1 MLNVELTTPAPV
13 EHSTFNIQHSTFG
26 RLAPLRVL
34 IIVSL
39 LLLPATSSFAQVS
52 FGGAASAIPQQ
63 ELIKIS
69 GAVNARA
76 GDDVR
81 GVVTATIES
90 GWHIN
95 SNKPLDEFVI
105 PSALV
110 FDGATADL
118 VSAEYPAHTVRA
130 FTFSGGQKLA
140 VYEGTIRIPFTA
152 KLKNGATSIKG
163 KLHYQACNDSVCL
176 PPRDAEVTI
185 DTAVVAATSSSVA
198 PANSKNFS
206 PLSAAP
212 KDGVHVANDRLSA
225 AYAEHGLPLTLLIL
239 FIGGL
244 ALNLTPCVFPMIPI
258 TVGFFAMQSDGR
270 RSRRFAL
277 SLAYVLGIVIT
288 YSALGVFAA
297 LSGRMFGSWLQ
308 SPAVLIGFA
317 ILMLVLASSMFG
329 LWEFRVPQF
338 ITNRSA
344 GRAGAAG
351 ALTMGL
357 FVGIVA
363 APCVGPVVVAL
374 FTLVAAIAKPVIGMA
389 MFATLAFGLG
399 FPYLIAL
406 NVFPKPGE
414 WMVQVKK
421 AMGFVLIAM
430 AFYFLRAVI
439 GETGFRAGVA
449 ASLLIG
455 AVFLFASRGE
465 RGRVMRLACATLLL
479 IGGIFFA
486 IPPRKGVEVHWQK
499 YDAAAI
505 STSNGKPVII
515 DFFATWCIPCKELD
529 EKTFSDARVAHEL
542 DRFTRIKADLTN
554 DQDPLVKE
562 LTKRYTIVGVPTI
575 VFIDSSG
582 HEQPQSRLTGFENAE
597 QFLARIQQVK

>member
-1 MLNVELTTPAPV
+1 MM
-13 EHSTFNIQHSTFG
+13 
-26 RLAPLRVL
+26 RLRR
-34 IIVSL
+34 
-39 LLLPATSSFAQVS
+39 LLPFALFVSVTAASSGQVS

-63 ELIKIS
+63 ELIRIS
-69 GAVNARA
+69 GVVNART
-76 GDDVR
+76 GDDVQ
-81 GVVTATIES
+81 GVVTAVIES

-105 PSALV
+105 PSALLL
-110 FDGATADL
+110 DGATAAL
-118 VSAEYPAHTVRA
+118 TSAEYPAHTVRA

-140 VYEGTIRIPFTA
+140 VYEGTIRIPFAA
-152 KLKNGATSIKG
+152 KLKSGATSIKG
-163 KLHYQACNDSVCL
+163 KLHYQACNDNVCL

-185 DTAVVAATSSSVA
+185 GTAVV
-198 PANSKNFS
+198 PAGSIGTPASTPSTANFA

-212 KDGVHVANDRLSA
+212 KGAAPVANDRLSA

-239 FIGGL
+239 FIAGL

-277 SLAYVLGIVIT
+277 SFAYVLGIVIT

-317 ILMLVLASSMFG
+317 VLMLVLASSMFG
-329 LWEFRVPQF
+329 VWEFRVPQF
-338 ITNRSA
+338 ITSRSA
-344 GRAGAAG
+344 GRAGVAG

-374 FTLVAAIAKPVIGMA
+374 FTLVAAIAKPVIGLA
-389 MFATLAFGLG
+389 MFATLGFGLG

-439 GETGFRAGVA
+439 GETAFRAGVA
-449 ASLLIG
+449 ASLLVG
-455 AVFLFASRGE
+455 AVFLFASRGP
-465 RGRVMRLACATLLL
+465 RGRVMRLTCAGLLL
-479 IGGIFFA
+479 LAGIFFA
-486 IPPRKGVEVHWQK
+486 IPPRKGVEVQWQK
-499 YDAAAI
+499 YDASAVA
-505 STSNGKPVII
+505 SSAGKPVVI

-562 LTKRYTIVGVPTI
+562 LTKRYTIVGVPTV

-582 HEQPQSRLTGFENAE
+582 HEQPQSRLTGFENADL
-597 QFLARIQQVK
+597 FLGRIQQVK

>member
-1 MLNVELTTPAPV
+1 MLNVERRPKSLIQ
-13 EHSTFNIQHSTFG
+13 HSTFNIQHSTFVFL
-26 RLAPLRVL
+26 RALAICVF
-34 IIVSL
+34 VT
-39 LLLPATSSFAQVS
+39 TSAFAQLALG
-52 FGGAASAIPQQ
+52 GGASGIPGQ
-63 ELIKIS
+63 ELVKLTGS
-69 GAVNARA
+69 VTERRVAQVK
-76 GDDVR
+76 
-81 GVVTATIES
+81 GVVTATIEN

-95 SNKPLDEFVI
+95 SNKPLDDFVI
-105 PSALV
+105 PTKLSFEGTDLLSA
-110 FDGATADL
+110 D
-118 VSAEYPAHTVRA
+118 YPPHTVRA

-140 VYEGTIRIPFTA
+140 VFEGTIQIPFTA
-152 KLKNGATSIKG
+152 NLQSGDAIKG
-163 KLHYQACNDSVCL
+163 KLHYQACNDTVCL

-185 DTAVVAATSSSVA
+185 DANAVAPVVATPVAPAPATSSS
-198 PANSKNFS
+198 FT

-212 KDGVHVANDRLSA
+212 KAGAMAPTDRLSA

-239 FIGGL
+239 FVGGL

-277 SLAYVLGIVIT
+277 SLAYVIGIVIT

-317 ILMLVLASSMFG
+317 VLMLVLASSMFG
-329 LWEFRVPQF
+329 VWEFRVPQF

-344 GRAGAAG
+344 GRAGVAG

-374 FTLVAAIAKPVIGMA
+374 FTLVAAIAKPSIGMA

-439 GETGFRAGVA
+439 GETPFRLGVA

-455 AVFLFASRGE
+455 AIFLFMSKGL
-465 RGRVMRLACATLLL
+465 RGRFMRLACAFILLA
-479 IGGIFFA
+479 GGVAFA
-486 IPPRKGVEVHWQK
+486 IPPRKGAEVHWQK
-499 YDAAAI
+499 YDAAVA
-505 STSNGKPVII
+505 STTGKPIVI

-529 EKTFSDARVAHEL
+529 EKTFSDASVAKDL
-542 DRFTRIKADLTN
+542 DRFTRVKADLTN
-554 DQDPLVKE
+554 AEDPIVKE
-562 LTKRYTIVGVPTI
+562 LTKRYAIVGVPTV

-582 HEQPQSRLTGFENAE
+582 NEQPQLRLTGFEPPE
-597 QFLARIQQVK
+597 KFLARTQQVK

>member
-1 MLNVELTTPAPV
+1 MRTALV
-13 EHSTFNIQHSTFG
+13 
-26 RLAPLRVL
+26 RVL
-34 IIVSL
+34 GVIAL
-39 LLLPATSSFAQVS
+39 FATSAFAQLS
-52 FGGAASAIPQQ
+52 FGGAASNAIPGQD
-63 ELIKIS
+63 LVKLTGSIS
-69 GAVNARA
+69 QRTGN
-76 GDDVR
+76 DIR
-81 GVVTATIES
+81 GIVTATIQS

-95 SNKPLDEFVI
+95 SNKPLDDFVI
-105 PSALV
+105 PTKLS
-110 FDGATADL
+110 FDDADL
-118 VSAEYPAHTVRA
+118 VTAEFPPHTVRS
-130 FTFSGGQKLA
+130 FTFSGDQKLA
-140 VYEGTIRIPFTA
+140 VFEGTVQIPFTA
-152 KLKNGATSIKG
+152 KLKSGDAIHG
-163 KLHYQACNDSVCL
+163 KLHYQACNDNVCL

-185 DTAVVAATSSSVA
+185 DAKAIAPSAAPPATSSS
-198 PANSKNFS
+198 FT

-212 KDGVHVANDRLSA
+212 KGAAPAGNDRLSA

-239 FIGGL
+239 FVGGL

-277 SLAYVLGIVIT
+277 SLAYVIGIVIT

-297 LSGRMFGSWLQ
+297 LSGKMFGSWLQ

-317 ILMLVLASSMFG
+317 ILMLILASSMFG
-329 LWEFRVPQF
+329 VWEFRVPQF

-344 GRAGAAG
+344 GRAGVAG

-374 FTLVAAIAKPVIGMA
+374 FTLVAAIAKPTIGMA

-439 GETGFRAGVA
+439 GETPFRLGVA

-455 AVFLFASRGE
+455 AIFLFASRGP
-465 RGRVMRLACATLLL
+465 RGRVMRLACAFILL
-479 IGGIFFA
+479 IGGVAFA
-486 IPPRKGVEVHWQK
+486 IPPRKGVEVQWTK
-499 YDAAAI
+499 YDAAAVNA
-505 STSNGKPVII
+505 TGKPVII

-529 EKTFSDARVAHEL
+529 EKTFSDAAVAKDL

-554 DQDPLVKE
+554 GDDPLVKE
-562 LTKRYTIVGVPTI
+562 LTKRYAIVGVPTV

-582 HEQPQSRLTGFENAE
+582 HEQQQLRLTGFEKPE
-597 QFLARIQQVK
+597 QFRARTQQVK

>member
-1 MLNVELTTPAPV
+1 MLSAALRLRRFFPV
-13 EHSTFNIQHSTFG
+13 
-26 RLAPLRVL
+26 A
-34 IIVSL
+34 L
-39 LLLPATSSFAQVS
+39 LLVTTNSFAQLSV
-52 FGGAASAIPQQ
+52 GGAANAIPQQ

-69 GAVNARA
+69 GAVNART
-76 GDDVR
+76 GDEVH
-81 GVVTATIES
+81 GVVTATIEN

-110 FDGATADL
+110 LDATTADL
-118 VSAEYPAHTVRA
+118 VSAEYPPHTVRG

-152 KLKNGATSIKG
+152 KLKTGATSIKG
-163 KLHYQACNDSVCL
+163 KLHYQACNDNVCL

-185 DTAVVAATSSSVA
+185 DTAVVAATAAVPA
-198 PANSKNFS
+198 PPPASANFA

-212 KDGVHVANDRLSA
+212 KDGVPVANDQLSA
-225 AYAEHGLPLTLLIL
+225 AYAAHGLPLALLIL

-277 SLAYVLGIVIT
+277 SLAYVIGIVIT

-317 ILMLVLASSMFG
+317 VLMLVLASSMFG
-329 LWEFRVPQF
+329 AWEFRVPQF
-338 ITNRSA
+338 ITSRSA
-344 GRAGAAG
+344 GKAGVAG

-374 FTLVAAIAKPVIGMA
+374 FTLVAAIAKPVIGLA
-389 MFATLAFGLG
+389 MFASLGFGLG
-399 FPYLIAL
+399 SPYLIAL

-439 GETGFRAGVA
+439 GETAFHAGVA

-455 AVFLFASRGE
+455 AVFLFASRGP
-465 RGRVMRLACATLLL
+465 RGRAMRLACATLLL
-479 IGGIFFA
+479 IAGIFFA
-486 IPPRKGVEVHWQK
+486 IPARKGAEVQWQK

-505 STSNGKPVII
+505 ATTNGKPVII

-529 EKTFSDARVAHEL
+529 EKTFSDAKVAHDL
-542 DRFTRIKADLTN
+542 DRFVRIKADLTN
-554 DQDPLVKE
+554 AEDPVVKD
-562 LTKRYTIVGVPTI
+562 LTKRYAIVGVPTV
-575 VFIDSSG
+575 VFIDSTG
-582 HEQPQSRLTGFENAE
+582 HEQPQLRLTGFEDAE
-597 QFLARIQQVK
+597 KFLARTQQVK

>member
-1 MLNVELTTPAPV
+1 MLNVEWK
-13 EHSTFNIQHSTFG
+13 HRRRRTFIQHSTLNIEHSTLKLVRHLF
-26 RLAPLRVL
+26 
-34 IIVSL
+34 L
-39 LLLPATSSFAQVS
+39 LSTLVAATTSFAQLS
-52 FGGAASAIPQQ
+52 FGGGASAIPQHD
-63 ELIKIS
+63 LVKLTGSIDRRMGS
-69 GAVNARA
+69 
-76 GDDVR
+76 DVH

-95 SNKPLDEFVI
+95 SNKPLDDFVI
-105 PSALV
+105 PTVLSL
-110 FDGATADL
+110 DGADL
-118 VSAEYPAHTVRA
+118 VSAEYPPHTVRS
-130 FTFSGGQKLA
+130 FKFSGDQKLA
-140 VYEGTIRIPFTA
+140 VYEGTIRILFTA
-152 KLKNGATSIKG
+152 KLKSGDSIKG
-163 KLHYQACNDSVCL
+163 KLHYQSCNDNVCL

-185 DTAVVAATSSSVA
+185 DANVIAAGGSSVT
-198 PANSKNFS
+198 PTGGTNFT

-212 KDGVHVANDRLSA
+212 KGAMPAGNDQLSA
-225 AYAEHGLPLTLLIL
+225 TYAAHGLPLTLLIL
-239 FIGGL
+239 FVGGL

-258 TVGFFAMQSDGR
+258 TMGFFAMQSDGR

-277 SLAYVLGIVIT
+277 SLSYVIGLVVT

-308 SPAVLIGFA
+308 SPAVLIGIA
-317 ILMLVLASSMFG
+317 VLMLILASSMFG
-329 LWEFRVPQF
+329 VWEFRVPQF
-338 ITNRSA
+338 ITSRSA
-344 GRAGAAG
+344 GRAGVAG

-374 FTLVAAIAKPVIGMA
+374 FTLVAAIAKPAIGMA

-406 NVFPKPGE
+406 NALPKPGE

-439 GETGFRAGVA
+439 GETPFRLGVA

-455 AVFLFASRGE
+455 AIFLFASRGP
-465 RGRVMRLACATLLL
+465 RGRVMRLACATILLVA
-479 IGGIFFA
+479 GIAFA
-486 IPPRKGVEVHWQK
+486 IPPSKGAEVTWQK
-499 YDAAAI
+499 YDAVAVTA
-505 STSNGKPVII
+505 SAGKPVII

-529 EKTFSDARVAHEL
+529 EKTFSDAGVAKEL
-542 DRFTRIKADLTN
+542 DRFTRVKADLTKA
-554 DQDPLVKE
+554 DDPLVRE
-562 LTKRYTIVGVPTI
+562 LTKRYAIVGVPTV

-582 HEQPQSRLTGFENAE
+582 HEQPQARLTGFEKPE
-597 QFLARIQQVK
+597 PFLARAQQVK

>member
-1 MLNVELTTPAPV
+1 MR
-13 EHSTFNIQHSTFG
+13 
-26 RLAPLRVL
+26 RLV
-34 IIVSL
+34 VVCSL
-39 LLLPATSSFAQVS
+39 LLLTTTAWAQLS
-52 FGGAASAIPQQ
+52 LGGAATAIPQHD
-63 ELIKIS
+63 LVKLT
-69 GAVNARA
+69 GAIDKRT
-76 GDDVR
+76 GDDVH

-105 PSALV
+105 PTVLS
-110 FDGATADL
+110 FEGADL
-118 VSAEYPAHTVRA
+118 VSAQYPAHTVRS
-130 FTFSGGQKLA
+130 FKFSGDQKLA
-140 VYEGTIRIPFTA
+140 VYEGTIQIGFTA
-152 KLKNGATSIKG
+152 KLKGDGPLKG
-163 KLHYQACNDSVCL
+163 KLHYQSCNDNVCL
-176 PPRDAEVTI
+176 PPRDAEVSI
-185 DTAVVAATSSSVA
+185 DTKTIMAPVALPSGA
-198 PANSKNFS
+198 PSFT

-212 KDGVHVANDRLSA
+212 KGAAPVGNDKLSA
-225 AYAEHGLPLTLLIL
+225 AYAAHGLPLTLLIL
-239 FIGGL
+239 FVGGL

-317 ILMLVLASSMFG
+317 VLMLILASSMFG
-329 LWEFRVPQF
+329 VWEFRVPQF
-338 ITNRSA
+338 IANRSA
-344 GRAGAAG
+344 GRAGVAG

-374 FTLVAAIAKPVIGMA
+374 FTLVAAIAKPTIGMA

-439 GETGFRAGVA
+439 GETPYRLGVA

-465 RGRVMRLACATLLL
+465 RGRVMRIACAIVLLV
-479 IGGIFFA
+479 GGIAFA
-486 IPPRKGVEVHWQK
+486 IPPRKGAEVQWQK

-505 STSNGKPVII
+505 ATGKPVII

-529 EKTFSDARVAHEL
+529 EKVFSDAAVAKDL
-542 DRFTRIKADLTN
+542 DRFTRVKADLTN
-554 DQDPLVKE
+554 ADDPLVRE
-562 LTKRYTIVGVPTI
+562 LTKRYAIVGVPTV
-575 VFIDSSG
+575 VFLDSSG
-582 HEQPQSRLTGFENAE
+582 HELPQLRLTGLETPQ
-597 QFLARIQQVK
+597 QFLARTKQVK

>member
-1 MLNVELTTPAPV
+1 LNVETKHRPTV
-13 EHSTFNIQHSTFG
+13 IQHSTFNIQHSTFVF
-26 RLAPLRVL
+26 LRAFV
-34 IIVSL
+34 ICAFVT
-39 LLLPATSSFAQVS
+39 TSAFAQLAA
-52 FGGAASAIPQQ
+52 GGNNNIPGQ
-63 ELIKIS
+63 ELVQLTGSVTERHATEVK
-69 GAVNARA
+69 
-76 GDDVR
+76 
-81 GVVTATIES
+81 GVVTATILS

-95 SNKPLDEFVI
+95 SNKPLDDFVI
-105 PSALV
+105 PTKLLL
-110 FDGATADL
+110 DGTEP
-118 VSAEYPAHTVRA
+118 VSAVYPPHTVRA

-140 VYEGTIRIPFTA
+140 VYEGTIQIPFTA
-152 KLKNGATSIKG
+152 KLQSGDTIKG
-163 KLHYQACNDSVCL
+163 KLHYQACNDNVCL

-185 DTAVVAATSSSVA
+185 DANVIAAAPVPAAPATSSS
-198 PANSKNFS
+198 FT

-212 KDGVHVANDRLSA
+212 KGAVPVGNDRLSA

-239 FIGGL
+239 FVGGL

-317 ILMLVLASSMFG
+317 VLMLVLASSMFG
-329 LWEFRVPQF
+329 VWEFRVPQF
-338 ITNRSA
+338 IANRSA
-344 GRAGAAG
+344 GRAGVAG

-374 FTLVAAIAKPVIGMA
+374 FTLVAAIAKPTIGMA

-430 AFYFLRAVI
+430 AFYFLRGVI
-439 GETGFRAGVA
+439 GETPFRLGVA

-455 AVFLFASRGE
+455 AIFLFASRGP
-465 RGRVMRLACATLLL
+465 RGRFMRLACAFILLA
-479 IGGIFFA
+479 GGIAFL
-486 IPPRKGVEVHWQK
+486 IPPRKGVEVQWQK
-499 YDAAAI
+499 YDAAVA
-505 STSNGKPVII
+505 STTGKPIVI

-529 EKTFSDARVAHEL
+529 EKTFSDASVAKDL

-554 DQDPLVKE
+554 GDDPAVKE
-562 LTKRYTIVGVPTI
+562 LTKRYAIVGVPTV

-582 HEQPQSRLTGFENAE
+582 HEQPQLRLTGFENAE
-597 QFLARIQQVK
+597 QFRLRMQRVK

>member
-1 MLNVELTTPAPV
+1 MLNVEWKSSSPV
-13 EHSTFNIQHSTFG
+13 VIQHSTFNIQHSTF
-26 RLAPLRVL
+26 AFLRVF
-34 IIVSL
+34 IVC
-39 LLLPATSSFAQVS
+39 AFVTTTAFAQISS
-52 FGGAASAIPQQ
+52 FGGGASNIPGQ
-63 ELIKIS
+63 ELVKLTGS
-69 GAVNARA
+69 VTERHATEVK
-76 GDDVR
+76 
-81 GVVTATIES
+81 GVVTATIQS

-95 SNKPLDEFVI
+95 SNKPLDDFVI
-105 PSALV
+105 PTKLS
-110 FDGATADL
+110 FDGTEL
-118 VSAEYPAHTVRA
+118 VSAEYPQHTVRS

-140 VYEGTIRIPFTA
+140 VYEGTIQIPFTA
-152 KLKNGATSIKG
+152 KLQTGDTIKG
-163 KLHYQACNDSVCL
+163 KLHYQACNDTVCL

-185 DTAVVAATSSSVA
+185 DANVVAPAPATSSS
-198 PANSKNFS
+198 FT

-212 KDGVHVANDRLSA
+212 KGATPVGNDRLSA

-239 FIGGL
+239 FVGGL

-317 ILMLVLASSMFG
+317 VLMLVLASSMFG
-329 LWEFRVPQF
+329 VWEFRVPQF

-344 GRAGAAG
+344 GRAGVAG

-374 FTLVAAIAKPVIGMA
+374 FTLVAAIAKPTIGMA

-439 GETGFRAGVA
+439 GETPFRLGVA

-455 AVFLFASRGE
+455 AIFLFLSRGP
-465 RGRVMRLACATLLL
+465 RGRFMRLACAFILLA
-479 IGGIFFA
+479 GGIAFA
-486 IPPRKGVEVHWQK
+486 IPPRKGVEVQWQK
-499 YDAAAI
+499 YDAAVA
-505 STSNGKPVII
+505 STTGKPIVI

-529 EKTFSDARVAHEL
+529 EKTFSDASVAKDL

-554 DQDPLVKE
+554 GDDPAVKE
-562 LTKRYTIVGVPTI
+562 LTKRYAIVGVPTV

-582 HEQPQSRLTGFENAE
+582 HEQQQLRLTGFEKPE
-597 QFLARIQQVK
+597 QFLARTQQVK

>member
-1 MLNVELTTPAPV
+1 MLNVEWKPASPV
-13 EHSTFNIQHSTFG
+13 VIQHSTLNIQHSTFAFL
-26 RLAPLRVL
+26 RALAICAFVT
-34 IIVSL
+34 
-39 LLLPATSSFAQVS
+39 TSAFGQLALG
-52 FGGAASAIPQQ
+52 GGAANAIPGQ
-63 ELIKIS
+63 ELVKLT
-69 GAVNARA
+69 GVVNERH
-76 GDDVR
+76 DSDVK
-81 GVVTATIES
+81 GVVTATIQN

-95 SNKPLDEFVI
+95 SNKPLDDFVI
-105 PSALV
+105 PTKLS
-110 FDGATADL
+110 FDGAEL
-118 VSAEYPAHTVRA
+118 VSANYPPHAVHA

-140 VYEGTIRIPFTA
+140 VFEGTILIPFIA
-152 KLKNGATSIKG
+152 KLQSGDTIHG
-163 KLHYQACNDSVCL
+163 KLHYQACNDTVCL

-185 DTAVVAATSSSVA
+185 DAKTIAAAPVAPATSSS
-198 PANSKNFS
+198 FT

-212 KDGVHVANDRLSA
+212 KGATPVGNDRLSA

-239 FIGGL
+239 FVGGL

-277 SLAYVLGIVIT
+277 SLAYVIGIVIT

-317 ILMLVLASSMFG
+317 VLMLILASSMFG
-329 LWEFRVPQF
+329 VWEFRVPQF

-344 GRAGAAG
+344 GRAGVAG

-374 FTLVAAIAKPVIGMA
+374 FTLVAAIAKPAIGMA

-439 GETGFRAGVA
+439 GETPFRLGVA

-455 AVFLFASRGE
+455 AIFLFASKGP
-465 RGRVMRLACATLLL
+465 RGRVMRLACAVILL
-479 IGGIFFA
+479 IGGVAFA
-486 IPPRKGVEVHWQK
+486 IPPHKGAEVQWQK
-499 YDAAAI
+499 YDAAVA
-505 STSNGKPVII
+505 SATGKPIII

-529 EKTFSDARVAHEL
+529 EKTFSDAAVAKDL
-542 DRFTRIKADLTN
+542 DRFTRVKADLTN
-554 DQDPLVKE
+554 ADDPVVKE
-562 LTKRYTIVGVPTI
+562 LTKRYAIVGVPTV

-582 HEQPQSRLTGFENAE
+582 HEQQQLRLTGFEAPDK
-597 QFLARIQQVK
+597 FLARTQQVK

>member
-1 MLNVELTTPAPV
+1 MLNVEWKHRPPV
-13 EHSTFNIQHSTFG
+13 IQHSTFNIEHSTF
-26 RLAPLRVL
+26 AVLRAFVICAL
-34 IIVSL
+34 VT
-39 LLLPATSSFAQVS
+39 TSAFAQIS
-52 FGGAASAIPQQ
+52 FGAGASNIPGP
-63 ELIKIS
+63 ELVKLTGSVTERQATQVKGI
-69 GAVNARA
+69 
-76 GDDVR
+76 
-81 GVVTATIES
+81 VTATIES

-95 SNKPLDEFVI
+95 SNKPLDDFVI
-105 PSALV
+105 PTKLS
-110 FDGATADL
+110 FDGTEL
-118 VSAEYPAHTVRA
+118 VSAEYPPHTVRT

-140 VYEGTIRIPFTA
+140 VFEGTIQIPFTA
-152 KLKNGATSIKG
+152 KLQTGDTIKG
-163 KLHYQACNDSVCL
+163 KLHYQACNDTVCL

-185 DTAVVAATSSSVA
+185 DANVVAAVAPTPATSSS
-198 PANSKNFS
+198 FT

-212 KDGVHVANDRLSA
+212 KGAAAVGNDRLSA

-239 FIGGL
+239 FVGGL

-317 ILMLVLASSMFG
+317 VLMLVLASSMFG
-329 LWEFRVPQF
+329 VWEFRVPQF
-338 ITNRSA
+338 IANRSA
-344 GRAGAAG
+344 GRAGVAG

-374 FTLVAAIAKPVIGMA
+374 FTLVAAIAKPTIGMA

-430 AFYFLRAVI
+430 AFYFLRGVI
-439 GETGFRAGVA
+439 GETPFRLGVA

-455 AVFLFASRGE
+455 AIFLFVSRGP
-465 RGRVMRLACATLLL
+465 RGRFMRLACAFILLA
-479 IGGIFFA
+479 GGIAFV
-486 IPPRKGVEVHWQK
+486 IPPHKGVEVQWQK
-499 YDAAAI
+499 YDAAVA
-505 STSNGKPVII
+505 STTGKPIVI

-529 EKTFSDARVAHEL
+529 EKTFSDANVAKDL
-542 DRFTRIKADLTN
+542 GRFTRIKADLTN
-554 DQDPLVKE
+554 GDDPAVKE
-562 LTKRYTIVGVPTI
+562 LTKRYGIVGVPT
-575 VFIDSSG
+575 VLFIDSMG
-582 HEQPQSRLTGFENAE
+582 HEQQQLRLTGFENTE
-597 QFLARIQQVK
+597 QFRMRMQRVK

>member
-1 MLNVELTTPAPV
+1 MLNAAVKHRPSLIQ
-13 EHSTFNIQHSTFG
+13 HSTFNIQHSTFA
-26 RLAPLRVL
+26 LLRAFAVCA
-34 IIVSL
+34 L
-39 LLLPATSSFAQVS
+39 LATSASAQVS
-52 FGGAASAIPQQ
+52 FGGAASNNIPGQDLVKLTGSITQ
-63 ELIKIS
+63 RTGS
-69 GAVNARA
+69 
-76 GDDVR
+76 DVK
-81 GVVTATIES
+81 GVVTATILS

-95 SNKPLDEFVI
+95 SNKPLDDFVI
-105 PSALV
+105 PTKLS
-110 FDGATADL
+110 FDDADL
-118 VSAEYPAHTVRA
+118 VSAEYPPHTVRS
-130 FTFSGGQKLA
+130 FTFSGDQKLA
-140 VYEGTIRIPFTA
+140 VFEGTVQIPFTA
-152 KLKNGATSIKG
+152 KLKTGDTIHG
-163 KLHYQACNDSVCL
+163 KLHYQACNDTVCL

-185 DTAVVAATSSSVA
+185 DAKVVASAPPAVPSATSSG
-198 PANSKNFS
+198 FT

-212 KDGVHVANDRLSA
+212 KGATPVGNDRLSA

-239 FIGGL
+239 FVGGL

-317 ILMLVLASSMFG
+317 VLMLILASSMFG
-329 LWEFRVPQF
+329 AWEFRVPQF
-338 ITNRSA
+338 IANRSA
-344 GRAGAAG
+344 GRAGVAG

-374 FTLVAAIAKPVIGMA
+374 FTLVAAIAKPTIGMA

-439 GETGFRAGVA
+439 GETAFRLGVA

-455 AVFLFASRGE
+455 AIFLFASRGP
-465 RGRVMRLACATLLL
+465 RGRVMRLACAVILL
-479 IGGIFFA
+479 IGGVAFA
-486 IPPRKGVEVHWQK
+486 IPPKKGVEVQWQK
-499 YDAAAI
+499 YDAASVSA
-505 STSNGKPVII
+505 TGKPVII

-529 EKTFSDARVAHEL
+529 EKTFSDAAVAKDL
-542 DRFTRIKADLTN
+542 DRFTRIKADMTN
-554 DQDPLVKE
+554 GDDPLVKE
-562 LTKRYTIVGVPTI
+562 LTARYGVIGVPTVI
-575 VFIDSSG
+575 FIDSSG
-582 HEQPQSRLTGFENAE
+582 REQQQLRLFGFEKPE
-597 QFLARIQQVK
+597 QFLARTQQVK

>member
-1 MLNVELTTPAPV
+1 MP
-13 EHSTFNIQHSTFG
+13 Q
-26 RLAPLRVL
+26 R
-34 IIVSL
+34 SL
-39 LLLPATSSFAQVS
+39 LAAALLLIATASFGQIS
-52 FGGAASAIPQQ
+52 FGGAANAIPQQ

-69 GAVNARA
+69 GVVNART

-95 SNKPLDEFVI
+95 SNKPLDDFVI
-105 PSALV
+105 PSALQL
-110 FDGATADL
+110 DETTAHL
-118 VSAEYPAHTVRA
+118 VSADYPAHTVRA

-140 VYEGTIRIPFTA
+140 VYEGTISIPFAAT
-152 KLKNGATSIKG
+152 LKAGVTSIKG
-163 KLHYQACNDSVCL
+163 KLHYQACNDNVCL

-185 DTAVVAATSSSVA
+185 DTAVVAGNVATASSPAA
-198 PANSKNFS
+198 PAPSSNFA

-212 KDGVHVANDRLSA
+212 KGNTPPPANDRLSA

-239 FIGGL
+239 FLGGL

-277 SLAYVLGIVIT
+277 SLAYVIGIVIT
-288 YSALGVFAA
+288 YSVLGVFAA

-317 ILMLVLASSMFG
+317 VLMLVLASSMFG
-329 LWEFRVPQF
+329 VWEFRVPQF
-338 ITNRSA
+338 ITSRSA
-344 GRAGAAG
+344 GRAGVAG

-374 FTLVAAIAKPVIGMA
+374 FTLVAAIGKPVIGLA
-389 MFATLAFGLG
+389 MFATLGFGLG

-455 AVFLFASRGE
+455 AVFLFASKGD
-465 RGRVMRLACATLLL
+465 RGRVMRLALATLLL
-479 IGGIFFA
+479 IGGIAFA
-486 IPPRKGVEVHWQK
+486 IPPRKGAEVSWQK
-499 YDAAAI
+499 YDASIVAA
-505 STSNGKPVII
+505 SSGKPVII

-529 EKTFSDARVAHEL
+529 EKTFSDAAVAHEL
-542 DRFTRIKADLTN
+542 ERFTRIKADLTN
-554 DQDPLVKE
+554 DQDPMVKE
-562 LTKRYTIVGVPTI
+562 LTKRYAIVGVPTI
-575 VFIDSSG
+575 VFIDSTG
-582 HEQPQSRLTGFENAE
+582 HEQPQSRLTGFEGPE
-597 QFLARIQQVK
+597 LFLARTKQVK

>member
-1 MLNVELTTPAPV
+1 MTVR
-13 EHSTFNIQHSTFG
+13 
-26 RLAPLRVL
+26 RLIL
-34 IIVSL
+34 VSL
-39 LLLPATSSFAQVS
+39 HLLVATASFAQVS
-52 FGGAASAIPQQ
+52 FGGAANEIPQQ
-63 ELIKIS
+63 ELIRIS
-69 GAVNARA
+69 GVVNERT
-76 GDDVR
+76 GDTVR

-95 SNKPLDEFVI
+95 SNKPLDDFVI

-110 FDGATADL
+110 LDGTTADL
-118 VSAEYPAHTVRA
+118 VSAEYPPHTVRA
-130 FTFSGGQKLA
+130 FTFTGGQKLA
-140 VYEGTIRIPFTA
+140 VYEGTIRIPFAAT
-152 KLKNGATSIKG
+152 LKKGATSIRA
-163 KLHYQACNDSVCL
+163 KLRYQACNDTICL
-176 PPRDAEVTI
+176 PPRNADVTI
-185 DTAVVAATSSSVA
+185 DAAVVVPLAAATSSPS
-198 PANSKNFS
+198 PANGAPLAGFT

-212 KDGVHVANDRLSA
+212 KGAAAAPVANDRLSA
-225 AYAEHGLPLTLLIL
+225 AYAAHGLPLTLLIL
-239 FIGGL
+239 FLGGL

-277 SLAYVLGIVIT
+277 SLAYVVGIVIT

-329 LWEFRVPQF
+329 AWEFRVPQF
-338 ITNRSA
+338 IANRSA

-374 FTLVAAIAKPVIGMA
+374 FTLVAAIAKPAIGLA
-389 MFATLAFGLG
+389 MFATLGFGLG

-406 NVFPKPGE
+406 NALPKPGE

-439 GETGFRAGVA
+439 GETAFRAGVA

-455 AVFLFASRGE
+455 AVFLFASRGP
-465 RGRVMRLACATLLL
+465 RGRAMRLACAVLLL
-479 IGGIFFA
+479 IGGLAFA
-486 IPPRKGVEVHWQK
+486 IPPRKGAEVQWQP
-499 YDAAAI
+499 YDTAALTA
-505 STSNGKPVII
+505 SAGRPVII

-529 EKTFSDARVAHEL
+529 EKTFSDAGVATEL
-542 DRFTRIKADLTN
+542 GRFTRIKADLTN
-554 DQDPLVKE
+554 DQDPVVKE
-562 LTKRYTIVGVPTI
+562 LTKRYAIVGVPT
-575 VFIDSSG
+575 VAFIDSSG
-582 HEQPQSRLTGFENAE
+582 REQQQLRLTGFENPD
-597 QFLARIQQVK
+597 QFLARIRQVK